1 MVIYCFYLFLHSIF
15 LKYRNNKFIMIQE
28 EVRLKNAHRNYAKY
42 DSNSP
47 PIHQGNNVYTQ
58 QKTKISYHPIS
69 NKELGYTND

>member
-1 MVIYCFYLFLHSIF
+1 
-15 LKYRNNKFIMIQE
+15 MIQE
-28 EVRLKNAHRNYAKY
+28 EVRLKNAHRNYAKHN
-42 DSNSP
+42 SNSP